1 MSLDFTNSETM
12 RSVVEIFESASREE
26 QKRMLRVLRYEKARL
41 LVRKSDRLKPRV
53 KRTDKQIAEAVHR
66 IRKSYGSK

>member
-1 MSLDFTNSETM
+1 MSLQFTNSDTM

-41 LVRKSDRLKPRV
+41 LACKLDRLKPRV